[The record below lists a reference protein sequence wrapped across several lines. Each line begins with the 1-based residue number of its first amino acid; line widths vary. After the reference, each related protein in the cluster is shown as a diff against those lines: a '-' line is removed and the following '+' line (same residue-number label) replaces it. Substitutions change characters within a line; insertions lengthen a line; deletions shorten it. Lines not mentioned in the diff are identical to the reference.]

1 MRPPRSRGRQGGVLD
16 STFEL
21 LAFTNLPGVGPRT
34 IAALRKRSA
43 LAEVLARPAQ
53 FGEWLPEAAQQRL
66 RAGAAQRWA
75 EAELSRASRL
85 GVRIVGRDETDYPEL
100 LREVFDPPAVL
111 YLRGTLRAGEG
122 ASSVAVV
129 GSRSATPA
137 GLTLARSL
145 ARGLCETGM
154 TVVSGLARGI
164 DTAAHRGVLDARGR
178 TLAVLGSGLDVIYPS
193 ENASLAHEIAVAG
206 AVVSEFPL
214 GTPPAPGNFPRRN
227 RVIAGCARGVVVV
240 EAAVRSG
247 ALVTAR
253 LALEEGR
260 EVMAVPG
267 HPSVASAAGT
277 NQLIRDGAVLV
288 RNAQDVALEL
298 GFAEPVAPPVA
309 STDPLLSA
317 LRDDAPASLEELVAS
332 SGLAAPELLARL
344 TELELERQVRRL
356 PGALFVRHRV

>member
-1 MRPPRSRGRQGGVLD
+1 VD

-34 IAALRKRSA
+34 LAALRTRA
-43 LAEVLARPAQ
+43 PLAEVHARPDDFA
-53 FGEWLPEAAQQRL
+53 ELLPAAAITRL
-66 RAGAAQRWA
+66 RAGAAHRWA
-75 EAELSRASRL
+75 EAELGRAQRL
-85 GVRIVGRDETDYPEL
+85 GVRIIGRDEPDYPEL
-100 LREVFDPPAVL
+100 LRQIFDPPAVL
-111 YLRGTLRAGEG
+111 YVSGSLEAGEG
-122 ASSVAVV
+122 ARSVAVV

-137 GLTLARSL
+137 GAAL
-145 ARGLCETGM
+145 ARGLGRELARIGAI
-154 TVVSGLARGI
+154 VVSGLARGI
-164 DTAAHRGVLDARGR
+164 DTAAHRGVLDASGR

-193 ENASLAHEIAVAG
+193 ENAALAREITRGG
-206 AVVSEFPL
+206 AVISEFAL

-227 RVIAGCARGVVVV
+227 RVIAGCTRGVVVV
-240 EAAVRSG
+240 EAALRSG

-267 HPSVASAAGT
+267 HPSLPGAAGT

-288 RNAQDVALEL
+288 RDARDIALEL
-298 GFAEPVAPPVA
+298 GLAEPAPATEAAAPG
-309 STDPLLSA
+309 SDPLLGA
-317 LRDDAPASLEELVAS
+317 LQDDAPASLEDLALR

-344 TELELERQVRRL
+344 TQLELERQVRRL